1 MKVEGFGLVG
11 FSREK
16 RNNCGRI
23 AHDYKATNKIMATK
37 EGRKVRIQT
46 KVKNSPKPVA
56 VTTVANEFDSLGPR
70 YRLRDLLSSD
80 KGEDKER

>member
-1 MKVEGFGLVG
+1 
-11 FSREK
+11 
-16 RNNCGRI
+16 
-23 AHDYKATNKIMATK
+23 MATSGGK
-37 EGRKVRIQT
+37 KVRIET

-56 VTTVANEFDSLGPR
+56 ITTVANEFDSLVPR

>member
-1 MKVEGFGLVG
+1 M
-11 FSREK
+11 
-16 RNNCGRI
+16 
-23 AHDYKATNKIMATK
+23 ATN

-46 KVKNSPKPVA
+46 KVRNSPKPVTI
-56 VTTVANEFDSLGPR
+56 TTVANEFDSLGPR

>member
-1 MKVEGFGLVG
+1 MTT
-11 FSREK
+11 S
-16 RNNCGRI
+16 
-23 AHDYKATNKIMATK
+23 YKQNMATN

-46 KVKNSPKPVA
+46 KVRNSPKPVA
-56 VTTVANEFDSLGPR
+56 ITTVANEFDSLDPR

>member
-1 MKVEGFGLVG
+1 
-11 FSREK
+11 
-16 RNNCGRI
+16 
-23 AHDYKATNKIMATK
+23 MATR

-46 KVKNSPKPVA
+46 KVKNSPKTVA

>member
-1 MKVEGFGLVG
+1 
-11 FSREK
+11 
-16 RNNCGRI
+16 
-23 AHDYKATNKIMATK
+23 MAANA

-46 KVKNSPKPVA
+46 TLKNSTIRVP
-56 VTTVANEFDSLGPR
+56 VTTVVNEFDSLGPR

>member
-1 MKVEGFGLVG
+1 MLDFPAKKNENSDEELRMTT
-11 FSREK
+11 S
-16 RNNCGRI
+16 
-23 AHDYKATNKIMATK
+23 YKQNMATN

-46 KVKNSPKPVA
+46 KVRNSPKPVA
-56 VTTVANEFDSLGPR
+56 ITTVANEFDSLGPR

>member
-1 MKVEGFGLVG
+1 MKALRVLAPLLDFPAK
-11 FSREK
+11 K
-16 RNNCGRI
+16 RKEELRMTTSYTQNM
-23 AHDYKATNKIMATK
+23 ATN

-46 KVKNSPKPVA
+46 KVRNSPKPVA
-56 VTTVANEFDSLGPR
+56 ITTVANEFDSLGPR